1 VIEFLDLPRA
11 LRAALLSAA
20 SQHPCALVGGA
31 VRDLLLHHRHRDPWR
46 GLPDLDL
53 VVEGSASV
61 WVDALRSDLPPGT
74 RCRTREHGTFGTVEL
89 EIDLPQGP
97 ECSWLLDV
105 ASARRETYTEP
116 GSNPTVVAGSL
127 LDDLARRDFSVNAIA
142 LDLVSAQML
151 DPHGGQHDLERRQL
165 RLLHEHSLSDDP
177 TRLLRAARY
186 AARLQF
192 SLAPETQAQAQRVLQ
207 TWPWPWRHG
216 DDPAAA
222 PPALSTRLRMELQLL
237 LEREPWQEG
246 LAALQRWGGLVLLD
260 PALQRAIPWRSLHW
274 GQRLGVSPLLVLM
287 AAADQPLALAAR
299 LQLPHRDQRC
309 LQRWLEL
316 RHACPQPEV
325 TADWPASRWCDW
337 LEAAGHGT
345 DAVALAIVMGLQP
358 RRPLLRWLLRW
369 RHVRS
374 PISAGEL
381 MRREGLC
388 PGPALGHRLR
398 QLRAEQLDQQLP

>member
-1 VIEFLDLPRA
+1 VIELLDLPRP
-11 LRAALLSAA
+11 LHAALLAA
-20 SQHPCALVGGA
+20 AQQQPCALVGGA

-53 VVEGSASV
+53 VVEGSASL
-61 WVDALRSDLPPGT
+61 WVDALRAGLPPEAG
-74 RCRTREHGTFGTVEL
+74 CRAREHGAFGTVEL
-89 EIDLPQGP
+89 ELMLPQGP

-105 ASARRETYTEP
+105 ATARRETYAEP
-116 GSNPTVVAGSL
+116 GRNPTVVAGSL

-142 LDLVSAQML
+142 LDLLSGQLL
-151 DPHGGQHDLERRQL
+151 DPHGGQRDLEQRQL
-165 RLLHEHSLSDDP
+165 RLLHERSLSDDP

-186 AARLQF
+186 AARLRF
-192 SLAPETQAQAQRVLQ
+192 SLAPETQAQVQAVLEA
-207 TWPWPWRHG
+207 WPWPWRPG

-260 PALQRAIPWRSLHW
+260 PALQRAIPWRSLRW
-274 GQRLGVSPLLVLM
+274 GQRLGVSPLLILM
-287 AAADQPLALAAR
+287 AAADEPLMLAAR
-299 LQLPHRDQRC
+299 LQLPHREQRC
-309 LQRWLEL
+309 LQRWLHL
-316 RHACPQPEV
+316 QRACPNPEA
-325 TADWPASRWCDW
+325 TADWPASRWCQW
-337 LEAAGHGT
+337 LESSAHSPE
-345 DAVALAIVMGLQP
+345 AVALALVMGMQP

-381 MRREGLC
+381 MRREGLG
-388 PGPALGHRLR
+388 PGPALGRRLE